1 MQGGHLV
8 VIVLI
13 QRILEILFL
22 REREFSL
29 RETMLLGERRINFL
43 IHIMAP
49 GKMSAAYSLFYI
61 FYLIFSLLG
70 KSFSAV
76 WCHYSVGSSA
86 ADNWLRLWVVFFFF
100 LLLAYPGSLWGSSS
114 LTSGSYRAVCSESR
128 VHGTGLPGNSLR
140 VCSPW

>member
-1 MQGGHLV
+1 M

-70 KSFSAV
+70 K
-76 WCHYSVGSSA
+76 
-86 ADNWLRLWVVFFFF
+86 FFFRSVV
-100 LLLAYPGSLWGSSS
+100 SLFCGV
-114 LTSGSYRAVCSESR
+114 LSGR
-128 VHGTGLPGNSLR
+128 
-140 VCSPW
+140 